1 MSPNSE
7 HDLKSDMVKCIL
19 LKNLKLEVK
28 LPSVMDGAHRHAPVC
43 AVGDGAGIR
52 ETAPY
57 VDQVYETVMG
67 VEGQQQLRVYI
78 QVNKSPR
85 G

>member
-1 MSPNSE
+1 MPE
-7 HDLKSDMVKCIL
+7 HYLKSDMVKCIL

-28 LPSVMDGAHRHAPVC
+28 LPSVMGRAHRHATLC

-57 VDQVYETVMG
+57 VDQVYESMM
-67 VEGQQQLRVYI
+67 
-78 QVNKSPR
+78 
-85 G
+85 